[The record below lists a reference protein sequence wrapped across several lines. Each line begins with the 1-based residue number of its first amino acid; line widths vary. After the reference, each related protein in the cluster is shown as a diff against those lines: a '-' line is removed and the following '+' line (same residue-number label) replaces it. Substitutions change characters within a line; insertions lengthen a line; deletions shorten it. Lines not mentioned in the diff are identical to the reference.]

1 MKCVRTQQMVCV
13 QTYLEKAFKKRV
25 EQEEQQRKLSR
36 EGEYEERERENVIL
50 REQT

>member
-1 MKCVRTQQMVCV
+1 MRKDTADGVCSNI
-13 QTYLEKAFKKRV
+13 LGKAFKKRV